1 MSDSEVKIR
10 FPADA
15 SNATRAVQGATTA
28 THGLAGA
35 MNGARDAINGASRAI
50 GLFRR
55 ALGVIG
61 WISSI
66 VGMLISAW
74 QALPEKTQR
83 AREGGKGRQREA
95 KGSVPFFWRPRQAGP
110 SRPRPKHKRGLSP
123 FSFFLF
129 RRGSDHAPEEGGFQH
144 LGGDGHAEGEGC
156 AEEGQA
162 APGGIGEPRRKDFC
176 ERREDDGV

>member
-83 AREGGKGRQREA
+83 AREGGKGRQR
-95 KGSVPFFWRPRQAGP
+95 
-110 SRPRPKHKRGLSP
+110 GLSP
-123 FSFFLF
+123 FSGGPDKRGPPDHVQNTKGVCPLF
-129 RRGSDHAPEEGGFQH
+129 PFSFSGEVQTTRRRKGAFSIWAAMDMLRAKVAQRRARRP
-144 LGGDGHAEGEGC
+144 
-156 AEEGQA
+156 QA
-162 APGGIGEPRRKDFC
+162 ALANPGGRTFANAARTMGCRK
-176 ERREDDGV
+176 